1 MVLSE
6 QQKEI
11 IEKSKQLIKNQKLKI
26 NAFAGT
32 GKTTTLKAITEQIS
46 NQRFLYLAFNN
57 DIVKE
62 AKKSFKSNVFT
73 TTINSLVSNE
83 VLN

>member
-62 AKKSFKSNVFT
+62 
-73 TTINSLVSNE
+73 VSNE